1 MMKKK
6 LRKKAQIIRD
16 GIPHTEK
23 SRLDKKIIEN
33 LLSWSVFQKSKY
45 IFCYVSFR
53 SEVDTMQVIHYALN
67 ANITVAVPEIN
78 LNLKKMKACIISSAS
93 ESLVSGEY
101 GIQKPHPACPEAD
114 YEKID
119 LIIAPGLAF
128 SPNGER
134 LGYGGGYYDK
144 FLEKYGKITTCA
156 LTYDILIFD
165 SLPVKDH
172 DRPVDYLITESGVKN
187 TQREQKNGR

>member
-1 MMKKK
+1 MKRK

-16 GIPHTEK
+16 SIPYAEK
-23 SRLDKKIIEN
+23 SRLDKKITEN
-33 LLSWSVFQKSKY
+33 LISWSIFQNSKY

-53 SEVDTMQVIHYALN
+53 SEVDTMQILYHALN
-67 ANITVAVPEIN
+67 ENKIVTVPEIN
-78 LNLKKMKACIISSAS
+78 MHAKQMKACIISSIS

-101 GIQKPHPACPEAD
+101 GIQKPLPVCPEAD

-128 SPNGER
+128 SPKGER
-134 LGYGGGYYDK
+134 LGHGGGYYDR
-144 FLEKYGKITTCA
+144 FLEKYCEITTCA

-187 TQREQKNGR
+187 TQREQENGR